1 MHRAIKRFVKRGK
14 DITSGVNKI
23 SVPPALQLDRI
34 MNQVE
39 RIQKLEYVTEVE
51 KNEGIR
57 LLWEMYNKVQLKLLD
72 KRYTDDET
80 WGNAKHGNDNS
91 PAPGVWS
98 AKNNKE
104 VDFSTYGDSFEAL
117 IDSTLMPDNRTK
129 VKNSGDL

>member
-14 DITSGVNKI
+14 DITSGTNRI
-23 SVPPALQLDRI
+23 SVPPAVQLDRI

-51 KNEGIR
+51 KNEGIK

-98 AKNNKE
+98 AKNNQE

-129 VKNSGDL
+129 IKNSGDL